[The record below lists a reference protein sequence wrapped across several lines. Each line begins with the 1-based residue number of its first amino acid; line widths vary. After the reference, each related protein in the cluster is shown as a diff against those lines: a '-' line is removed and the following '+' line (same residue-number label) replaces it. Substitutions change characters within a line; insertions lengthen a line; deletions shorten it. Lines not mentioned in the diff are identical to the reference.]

1 MRMLKMKN
9 KQLISTIEE
18 RLPQEIKESKN
29 IDKYVEPFIGGGA
42 LFFYLMNN
50 YKIKESYI
58 FDINKELILTYNV
71 IKNNHRELIE
81 KLSILQEEYVPRNQ
95 DDRKEYYLN
104 IRSTFNNDIVD
115 FENYSEEHITR
126 ASYTIFMNK
135 TCFNGLFS

>member
-1 MRMLKMKN
+1 
-9 KQLISTIEE
+9 
-18 RLPQEIKESKN
+18 
-29 IDKYVEPFIGGGA
+29 
-42 LFFYLMNN
+42 MNN

-95 DDRKEYYLN
+95 DDRKEYYL